1 MTYANHHG
9 YSDINPH
16 EIVRRVS
23 DKTLEIREMDAVRDD
38 SYLLVWDGYHCVNQ
52 QGQKWEIIGN
62 PANRVI
68 RIRLGKQGWRDR
80 WGNTFLLANAP
91 KKFYDF
97 NF

>member
-38 SYLLVWDGYHCVNQ
+38 SYLLAWDG
-52 QGQKWEIIGN
+52 
-62 PANRVI
+62 
-68 RIRLGKQGWRDR
+68 
-80 WGNTFLLANAP
+80 
-91 KKFYDF
+91 
-97 NF
+97 